1 MEDTQNFKS
10 MPNKPAVRSKHIKM
24 NAFWKAALPYILIAP
39 GVIFVGA
46 ILIYPMIS
54 GVISSLF
61 TQHPLNL
68 SQREFVGLAHFKTL
82 FADEIFY
89 MAFTNTLIW
98 TLGVVFGQFAIG
110 LGIALMLNE
119 KFPGRG
125 IYRSLILIPWVV
137 PMIAAALTWKWIYS
151 ADYGVLNYLLKQ
163 MGLISTNIDWLG
175 DPSIALFSVIM
186 TNVWKGIPFVA
197 VVLLAGLQSI
207 DNEMYEAAQVS
218 GANLFQRFWYITLPS
233 LKGVSIVVIVLTTIW
248 TFNQFDLLYLMT
260 KGGPSNSTQIIPVY
274 TYLNAFNFFKMNYAA
289 AVSTVGVVL
298 LSVLA
303 FWHLRSNRE
312 EG

>member
-1 MEDTQNFKS
+1 MEDTQHVEATAGN
-10 MPNKPAVRSKHIKM
+10 PAVRSKRSKM
-24 NAFWKAALPYILIAP
+24 NAFWKAALPYILISP

-82 FADEIFY
+82 FSDKIFY
-89 MAFTNTLIW
+89 MAFSNTLIW
-98 TLGVVFGQFAIG
+98 TLGVVFGQFALG

-151 ADYGVLNYLLKQ
+151 ADYGVLNYFLKQ
-163 MGLISTNIDWLG
+163 IGLISTNIDWLG
-175 DPSIALFSVIM
+175 NPSIALFSVIM

-303 FWHLRSNRE
+303 FWHLRTSKE